1 MSLLSDIRGA
11 LQLCATAAAGFP
23 ADDQIKY
30 EGKGFSPTLGTPWA
44 RLTLLNNSGRPFS
57 LDGTDR
63 ITGGLFQVD
72 LFYPI
77 NKGTADIDAVA
88 DAVVDVFPLDRKLI
102 RGAAAIS
109 ILYAQRAPLLEQPDC
124 LHAPITV
131 SWRNFPS

>member
-11 LQLCATAAAGFP
+11 LQLCAKSATGFP
-23 ADDQIKY
+23 ADNQIKY

-44 RLTLLNNSGRPFS
+44 RMTLLNNSGQPFS

-77 NKGTADIDAVA
+77 NKGTADIDTVA
-88 DAVVDVFPLDRKLI
+88 DAVVPPKVM
-102 RGAAAIS
+102 
-109 ILYAQRAPLLEQPDC
+109 
-124 LHAPITV
+124 
-131 SWRNFPS
+131 